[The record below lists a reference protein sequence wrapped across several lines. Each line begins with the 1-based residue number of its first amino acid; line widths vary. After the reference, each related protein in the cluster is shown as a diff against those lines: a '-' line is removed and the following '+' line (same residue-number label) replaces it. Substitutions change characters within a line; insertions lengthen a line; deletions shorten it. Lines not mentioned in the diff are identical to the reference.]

1 MSSLDQA
8 VPEPEEGDGAAKGEA
23 LGVVGYTRVPLL
35 NVANVLTVLRI
46 ALVPVFAVLLLA
58 DGTAARLGALGV
70 FMIAGITDRIDGQLA
85 RSRGLVTRFGTVADP
100 LADKALIGAA
110 LIGLSLVGELWWW
123 VTVVVVGREIGVSLL
138 RLYVVRHGAIPSSR
152 GGKLK
157 TMLQGVAIGVL
168 LVPLGGIVQLAGS
181 VLMAAAVV
189 VTVATAADYVLAAY
203 RLRRD
208 SQRTADKRAR
218 RSNPRTGPA

>member
-1 MSSLDQA
+1 MSMLDQA
-8 VPEPEEGDGAAKGEA
+8 VPEPEERDGQEP
-23 LGVVGYTRVPLL
+23 GVVAASTVPLL
-35 NVANVLTVLRI
+35 NIANVLTVLRI

-58 DGTAARLGALGV
+58 DGTAARLAALGV
-70 FMIAGITDRIDGQLA
+70 FLVAGITDRIDGQIA

-100 LADKALIGAA
+100 LADKALIGSA
-110 LIGLSLVGELWWW
+110 LIGLSLLGELWWW
-123 VTVVVVGREIGVSLL
+123 VTIVVVGREVGISLL
-138 RLYVVRHGAIPSSR
+138 RLYVVRHGTIPSSR

-168 LVPLGGIVQLAGS
+168 LLPVGGIVHLVGS

-189 VTVATAADYVLAAY
+189 VTLATAADYVLSAY

-218 RSNPRTGPA
+218 RRPRAGAA